1 VLNIFLGNNSTIL
14 FFKIFGGFVFYGTAY
29 YFLFRLNR
37 NKVERLFII
46 YLRIAYV
53 VALIGIFQEISYL
66 VGFKLGHDYSLFLPN
81 IRCQGTTLGL
91 LQVTSILQEPS
102 HLGSVMAPAVF
113 VALFNIIGRKNYLM
127 DKKASW
133 LILICTLLSFSLVA
147 YLGII
152 IIFILLMLNYKKVKT
167 IVLASIAVAFLA
179 VCAYVA
185 LSNIRLR
192 VNDTAAILCGK
203 KTIDQV
209 NLSTLAFYGNGF
221 VAYKSV
227 MNNPVFGAGL
237 GSHPVSYDRYIPEF
251 PLFYGK
257 NLSLYGFSLL
267 LWVESL
273 ETLQELSL
281 SCCKNCKQLPKLSNL
296 RKFQL
301 TMMSDIEDISSE
313 SLPNCVNL
321 TVTGCRRFRRINRL
335 PRLRIVEIKNC
346 PKFAEFLDYWTDRTD
361 MKSRLMPEN
370 QRKKMNF
377 EAIENCNQIPLRT
390 IRLGS
395 LDNFHNMASLRNF
408 AVVTLDSCR
417 NIKSF
422 DGFDQSDLPRS
433 SRKVIIRDFYFEKCD
448 VSGLGNIGTLELH
461 NVHNLKNNSGIHHV
475 DLLLRC

>member
-1 VLNIFLGNNSTIL
+1 MLLRSKNIQKIISFFSYALVANIFFGSLILSKGLFDLYLNILFILPFLAFCFLYFRRLSINKTLLSVALLVCIPSVLNIFLGNNSTIL

-237 GSHPVSYDRYIPEF
+237 GSHPVSYDRYIPELIE
-251 PLFYGK
+251 PSKIAYGYGLNKEDACGLFFRIASETGLLGLFVFSFFMFKFYVSKKK
-257 NLSLYGFSLL
+257 NEYFWIVSNALLVLFLLVLIRQGNYFYNGFIFFVWAYYFTHRNMLRQQIKDNNDDL
-267 LWVESL
+267 VPA
-273 ETLQELSL
+273 TL
-281 SCCKNCKQLPKLSNL
+281 
-296 RKFQL
+296 
-301 TMMSDIEDISSE
+301 
-313 SLPNCVNL
+313 
-321 TVTGCRRFRRINRL
+321 
-335 PRLRIVEIKNC
+335 
-346 PKFAEFLDYWTDRTD
+346 
-361 MKSRLMPEN
+361 
-370 QRKKMNF
+370 
-377 EAIENCNQIPLRT
+377 
-390 IRLGS
+390 
-395 LDNFHNMASLRNF
+395 
-408 AVVTLDSCR
+408 
-417 NIKSF
+417 
-422 DGFDQSDLPRS
+422 
-433 SRKVIIRDFYFEKCD
+433 
-448 VSGLGNIGTLELH
+448 
-461 NVHNLKNNSGIHHV
+461 
-475 DLLLRC
+475 